1 MTSIKQNWTLILTRH
16 RNTFLLLISFVSLAT
31 AYFVV
36 TPPNAGPEEIN
47 HAQASWYLVENP
59 SELFSKSSQITY
71 TFPSELTISN
81 AGGYLKN
88 LACFSQQMSIPSS
101 CQQLEVGK
109 KVELTTPMLNRGN
122 FYYLLIGL
130 GEKLSLSSNVFQ
142 SGKIISF
149 LLCLI
154 IVALAIL
161 RLGNNL
167 GSYAIYG
174 PFLALTGTVVF
185 FFSVI
190 NPNSFEIAAA
200 FYFASSLLIS
210 TTEKIPKIGSDFHL
224 YVSAFLLAIS
234 RSFGGV
240 WIISLLGLSLLLFKT
255 VPRLKPLLFIASFGI
270 VINQLTGNRTY
281 PLGEWNPPWNFYLEE
296 SVRVFNGSGDWVT
309 SLFGTLSWSEIRLP
323 LILVFM
329 LLLSYFFLFLSAT
342 QSLANQR
349 IVLFG
354 IFVGLYLIP
363 FSLSVVFAKNWPGWW
378 QGRNGLPF
386 FVGTLILLL
395 GKEKKLNLKYPAV
408 LIFLSNVYL
417 LLLTFARFNWGLYG
431 TNTPII
437 ANGWSFDAGTT
448 IAFICCL
455 TLYVFSTALFLRQMQ
470 KVTVTREY
478 FSD

>member
-1 MTSIKQNWTLILTRH
+1 MAGH
-16 RNTFLLLISFVSLAT
+16 RNVFLLLISFFSLAT

-59 SELFSKSSQITY
+59 QELFSKSSQITY

-109 KVELTTPMLNRGN
+109 KVELTVPMLNRGN

-130 GEKLSLSSNVFQ
+130 GEKLSLSGNVFQ
-142 SGKIISF
+142 SGKITSF
-149 LLCLI
+149 LLCLVM
-154 IVALAIL
+154 VALEIL
-161 RLGNNL
+161 RLGNSL

-200 FYFASSLLIS
+200 FYFSSSLLIS
-210 TTEKIPKIGSDFHL
+210 TTEKAPKIGSDFHL
-224 YVSAFLLAIS
+224 YVSALILAIS
-234 RSFGGV
+234 RSLGGV
-240 WIISLLGLSLLLFKT
+240 WIISLLGFSLLIFKS
-255 VPRLKPLLFIASFGI
+255 VPRFKALLFIASFGI
-270 VINQLTGNRTY
+270 VVNQLTGNTTY
-281 PLGEWNPPWNFYLEE
+281 PLGEWDPPWNFYLEE

-309 SLFGTLSWSEIRLP
+309 SIFGTLSWSEIRLP
-323 LILVFM
+323 LILVFI
-329 LLLSYFFLFLSAT
+329 LLISYFFLFINAT
-342 QSLANQR
+342 QPLANQR
-349 IVLFG
+349 IVLIG

-363 FSLSVVFAKNWPGWW
+363 FFLSVVFAKNWPGWW
-378 QGRNGLPF
+378 QGRNGIPF

-395 GKEKKLNLKYPAV
+395 GREKTFNLKYPSV
-408 LIFLSNVYL
+408 FIFLTNVYL

-437 ANGWSFDAGTT
+437 SNGWSLAAETT
-448 IAFICCL
+448 IAFICCFI
-455 TLYVFSTALFLRQMQ
+455 LYVFSTALFLRQTL